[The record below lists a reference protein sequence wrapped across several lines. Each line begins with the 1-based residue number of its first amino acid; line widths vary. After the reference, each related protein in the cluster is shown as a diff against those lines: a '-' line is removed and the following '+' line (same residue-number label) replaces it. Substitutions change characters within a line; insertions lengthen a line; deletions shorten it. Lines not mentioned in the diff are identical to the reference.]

1 MVCLWHNDCGF
12 IYSMKLR
19 ELLMQKKILIADR
32 DPEVGQSLK
41 EYLDLDYEVFLAN
54 DALEIF
60 TILKKTKIDL
70 FLTGID
76 IPNVSILDL
85 LQRVKNKYPD
95 LPVFVMYIFCDCTF
109 EMEKNVRELAQAIF
123 LKPFDMKK
131 LKLCIDAAF
140 SS

>member
-1 MVCLWHNDCGF
+1 MWHNDCGF

>member
-1 MVCLWHNDCGF
+1 
-12 IYSMKLR
+12 MKLR

>member
-1 MVCLWHNDCGF
+1 
-12 IYSMKLR
+12 MKLR

-140 SS
+140 SY

>member
-1 MVCLWHNDCGF
+1 
-12 IYSMKLR
+12 
-19 ELLMQKKILIADR
+19 MQKKILIADR

-140 SS
+140 SSWNFFLLF

>member
-1 MVCLWHNDCGF
+1 
-12 IYSMKLR
+12 
-19 ELLMQKKILIADR
+19 MQKKILIADR

-140 SS
+140 SY